1 MITLT
6 GVNPQTVEAATAYTE
21 LGATASD
28 TLDGDVSGAIVIDA
42 SAVDTST
49 PGSYVVTYD
58 VMDTAGNPATQ
69 VTRTVNVQDTTPPVI
84 TLTGTNPQT
93 VEAATAYTE
102 LGATASD
109 TVDGDVSAFIV
120 IDASAVDSSTP
131 GSYVVTYD
139 VIDAAGNPA
148 TQVTR
153 TVNVVDTTLPVI
165 TLLGA
170 DPVTHE
176 AATPFTD
183 PGATASDS
191 VDGDITASIVPGG
204 SVAASTPGT
213 YIADLR
219 RFTMRPAMPPSR

>member
-1 MITLT
+1 M
-6 GVNPQTVEAATAYTE
+6 
-21 LGATASD
+21 
-28 TLDGDVSGAIVIDA
+28 
-42 SAVDTST
+42 
-49 PGSYVVTYD
+49 
-58 VMDTAGNPATQ
+58 PARSIQ
-69 VTRTVNVQDTTPPVI
+69 P
-84 TLTGTNPQT
+84 
-93 VEAATAYTE
+93 
-102 LGATASD
+102 
-109 TVDGDVSAFIV
+109 
-120 IDASAVDSSTP
+120 P

-153 TVNVVDTTLPVI
+153 TVNVVDTTPPVI

-213 YIADLR
+213 YILTYDVSDTADNSAAQVTR
-219 RFTMRPAMPPSR
+219 TVDVV